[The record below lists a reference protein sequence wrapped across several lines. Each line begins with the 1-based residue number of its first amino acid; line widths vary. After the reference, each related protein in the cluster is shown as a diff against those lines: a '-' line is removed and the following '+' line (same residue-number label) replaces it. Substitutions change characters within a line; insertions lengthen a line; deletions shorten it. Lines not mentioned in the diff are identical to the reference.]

1 MMKLK
6 YLILFF
12 LSIWYLNLCIIIEY
26 ITGNIANN
34 GIYF

>member
-26 ITGNIANN
+26 IIRNITNN